1 MLVQQPTTTTDV
13 ALRIPTVTKFSK
25 FTGLWVAENSK
36 ILIPDAFECQR
47 RKLQQEYSLEY
58 TAVDFKLLAK

>member
-13 ALRIPTVTKFSK
+13 ALRIPTVTNFSK
-25 FTGLWVAENSK
+25 FTDLWVAETSK
-36 ILIPDAFECQR
+36 ILIQDAFKCQR
-47 RKLQQEYSLEY
+47 RKLQQAYRLEY